1 MTLEE
6 LEKGTNI
13 KINEEVYS
21 LIPEIIDKLKIP
33 EELTKEEFW
42 KLTSFNLMYP
52 EITRK
57 IKLKKRNRG
66 KI

>member
-52 EITRK
+52 EKTRK
-57 IKLKKRNRG
+57 IKLKKKKRG